1 MFNRLIDL
9 LIDFIGLFQC
19 WVYVDE
25 FEKGVVLRAG
35 RFHRTIDPGMRWI
48 IPLDVEKVL
57 VDNSMPEPMYL
68 DLQSLETADGYTCN
82 IQIGLIWRIIDIEL
96 FTIRN
101 ENTEDMVGLLCSGV
115 VSRSVTATKWT
126 GIRDPGYADTL
137 KAGMNRKVRKRG
149 AEIDEIIVQDFAN
162 GRADRLWHEG
172 ITLSVG
178 ED

>member
-1 MFNRLIDL
+1 MFDRLIDVL
-9 LIDFIGLFQC
+9 LEFIGLFQC

-35 RFHRTIDPGMRWI
+35 EFHRTIDPGMRWI
-48 IPLDVEKVL
+48 IPIAIEKVL
-57 VDNSMPEPMYL
+57 VENSMPDPMYL

-82 IQIGLIWRIIDIEL
+82 IQIGIIWRITDIEL

-101 ENTEDMVGLLCSGV
+101 ENTEDMVGMLCSGI
-115 VSRSVTATKWT
+115 VSRSVTASKWT
-126 GIRDPGYADTL
+126 DIRDPGYAGTL

-149 AEIDEIIVQDFAN
+149 AEIDEIVVQDFAH

-172 ITLSVG
+172 ISLDM
-178 ED
+178 ELD